1 MKRFLARL
9 TSFIGSVVLILVM
22 LGVFGAAAAWLF
34 APTVPDRTL
43 LEADFGR
50 SLAEYLP
57 DDPVTRALSGDTPRL
72 RDTVDALHRGARD
85 DRVVG
90 LVARIA
96 AAPMGLATVQELRE
110 AVTAFR
116 AAGKPAIAY
125 AETFGEFGPGNAA
138 YYLATAFDEVYLQPS
153 GDVGLT
159 GLLAESYFVR
169 GTLDKLGVEPRMDHR
184 EEYKNALNIFTEKDF
199 TDAHR
204 EAARSIMD
212 SMFDQIVGGIAASRE
227 ITPEQVRALADRGPY
242 LGTEALDA
250 DLVDGLAYR
259 DEVYAAAHRRLGDNA
274 KPLYLGAYLDRAG
287 PLHDDGPV
295 VALIYG
301 VGSVHL
307 GESSFDPLT
316 QGVSMGA
323 DTVAAAFRKAVM
335 DDVKAIVFRVNS
347 PGGSYVASDTIWRET
362 IRARDAG
369 KPVIVSMGDVAGSGG
384 YFVAMAA
391 DRIVAQPGTV
401 TGSIGVLGGKML
413 TSDFWGRLGI
423 TWDSVATGE
432 HADMWTGTQDYS
444 ESEWQRME
452 AALDR
457 IYADFTAKVAQG
469 RKLPHERVLE
479 IAKGR
484 VWTGEQARELDLVD
498 ELGGYETAL
507 RLARTAAGLAEDAD
521 VTLRVYPRP
530 ESILSQLLGEKRESS
545 ESRAIAAALTRIA
558 AGLRPVVRTLQRVGL
573 YPANE
578 GPLTVPG
585 EWGVR

>member
-1 MKRFLARL
+1 
-9 TSFIGSVVLILVM
+9 
-22 LGVFGAAAAWLF
+22 
-34 APTVPDRTL
+34 
-43 LEADFGR
+43 
-50 SLAEYLP
+50 
-57 DDPVTRALSGDTPRL
+57 
-72 RDTVDALHRGARD
+72 VDALHRAADD
-85 DRVVG
+85 DRVTG

-116 AAGKPAIAY
+116 ASGKPAIAY

-138 YYLATAFDEVYLQPS
+138 YYLATAFDEIYLQPS
-153 GDVGLT
+153 GDVGFT
-159 GLLAESYFVR
+159 GLLSESPFLR
-169 GTLDKLGVEPRMDHR
+169 GTLDKLGIEPRMDHR
-184 EEYKNALNIFTEKDF
+184 EEYKNALNMFTEKEY

-204 EAARSIMD
+204 EAARSIME
-212 SMFDQIVGGIAASRE
+212 SMFDQIVGGIAQARKLS
-227 ITPEQVRALADRGPY
+227 PEQVRALADRGPF
-242 LGTEALDA
+242 LGAEALDA
-250 DLVDGLAYR
+250 GLVDGLAYR
-259 DEVYAAAHRRLGDNA
+259 DEVYAAARKRAGDDA
-274 KPLYLGAYLDRAG
+274 ETLYLSAYLDRAG

-295 VALIYG
+295 IALIYG

-323 DTVAAAFRKAVM
+323 DTVASAFRKAVK

-369 KPVIVSMGDVAGSGG
+369 KPVVVSMGDVAGSGG

-391 DRIVAQPGTV
+391 DRIVAQPGTI

-413 TSDFWGRLGI
+413 TADFWSRLGI

-432 HADMWTGTQDYS
+432 HSDMWTGTQDYS

-469 RKLPHERVLE
+469 RKLTQDRVLE

-484 VWTGEQARELDLVD
+484 VWTGEQALELKLVD

-507 RLARTAAGLAEDAD
+507 RLARESAGLAADAD
-521 VTLRVYPRP
+521 VTVRVYPRP
-530 ESILSQLLGEKRESS
+530 ESLLSELTGEQRENS
-545 ESRAIAAALTRIA
+545 ESRAVAVALTRIA

-573 YPANE
+573 YPSDE

-585 EWGVR
+585 EWTAQ